1 MTHEEMRDLYE
12 LYALGLLDRE
22 EEQEI
27 EEHLQR
33 SCPECVAALRQAL
46 ETNALF
52 GMMPEAATPPKRLR
66 KRVLASVGAQPPE
79 FGWAAVWASVAAC
92 LALVLVIGGI
102 KMSGDLQNSR
112 RELRASNQQAEQARR
127 ELQAGNAQLSRL
139 QEALRFLN
147 EPQTVQ
153 ATFGGGQTV
162 PPTGR
167 VFVNP
172 TRGVLLIAAHLPP
185 APSGRIYEMWIIPK
199 KGAPAPAGLFQSDA
213 QGNVV
218 HILSGPVNRA
228 DTAAIAVTEEPAAG
242 SSAPTTKPFIVAPLP
257 AHS

>member
-1 MTHEEMRDLYE
+1 MTHEQMRDLYE
-12 LYALGLLDRE
+12 LYALGLLDGE
-22 EEQEI
+22 EQQEI
-27 EEHLQR
+27 EEHVQR
-33 SCPECVAALRQAL
+33 SCPECVSALRHAL

-52 GMMPEAATPPKRLR
+52 EMMPEAASPPKRLR
-66 KRVLASVGAQPPE
+66 KRVLASVGGETRQ
-79 FGWAAVWASVAAC
+79 FGWAAVWAGVAAT

-102 KMSGDLQNSR
+102 KMSGDLQTSR
-112 RELRASNQQAEQARR
+112 RELLASSQQAEQARR
-127 ELQAGNAQLSRL
+127 DLQAGHLELSRL

-153 ATFGGGQTV
+153 AAFGGGGTV

-172 TRGVLLIAAHLPP
+172 TRGVLFIAGHLPP

-199 KGAPAPAGLFQSDA
+199 RGSPAPAGLFQSDV
-213 QGNVV
+213 QGNAV

-242 SSAPTTKPFIVAPLP
+242 SPAPTTKPFIVAALP
-257 AHS
+257 AQS